1 MNMLAITE
9 AVAMA
14 QNLPILLA
22 IHIYGTAWAAFIWAL
37 AKAIKALRE
46 AFKGVE
52 KWRTRPTQRG

>member
-1 MNMLAITE
+1 MNILAITE
-9 AVAMA
+9 AVVMA

-22 IHIYGTAWAAFIWAL
+22 IPIYGTAWAAFIWTL

-52 KWRTRPTQRG
+52 K